1 MAEQQQQLYNAGN
14 LSCQTIADS
23 CDVLDEM
30 IYPEYQDTLYA
41 DDTTWILTSAFII
54 FTMQSGFAMLEIGV
68 STPGN
73 EVNVMLKNVCDLLF
87 GTIAFFFFGYGIAY
101 GEPSNGFMGMG
112 DFAPSTN
119 FDDPISSAL
128 FYGQFIFQLS
138 FAMTSATI
146 VSGATAMRIRFSVYC
161 LYAFYSVL
169 VYAFVAH
176 WVWADNG
183 WLAVRGVHDFAG
195 GGPVHLLGGFNSLIA
210 VLFLGP
216 RKGRFDGTRP
226 ESVFAESSP
235 TNQLLGLLILWFA
248 WM

>member
-1 MAEQQQQLYNAGN
+1 MAEQQLYNAGN

-138 FAMTSATI
+138 FAST
-146 VSGATAMRIRFSVYC
+146 FQC
-161 LYAFYSVL
+161 VL
-169 VYAFVAH
+169 
-176 WVWADNG
+176 
-183 WLAVRGVHDFAG
+183 
-195 GGPVHLLGGFNSLIA
+195 
-210 VLFLGP
+210 
-216 RKGRFDGTRP
+216 
-226 ESVFAESSP
+226 
-235 TNQLLGLLILWFA
+235 
-248 WM
+248 